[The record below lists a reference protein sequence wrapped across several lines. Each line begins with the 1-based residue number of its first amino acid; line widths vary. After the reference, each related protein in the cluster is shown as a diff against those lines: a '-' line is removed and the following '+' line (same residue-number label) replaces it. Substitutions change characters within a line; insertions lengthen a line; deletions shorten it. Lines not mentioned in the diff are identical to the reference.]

1 MGKRLKRRKNMSEKN
16 KKICL
21 EIGDALVLRDLRYS
35 NTEDNLGIIVEI
47 SQRNIDNFYLRTDN
61 GYGLKVVK

>member
-1 MGKRLKRRKNMSEKN
+1 MSKKN

-21 EIGDALVLRDLRYS
+21 EVGDALVLRDLRYS
-35 NTEDNLGIIVEI
+35 DTVDKLGIIVEI
-47 SQRNIDNFYLRTDN
+47 SQSNIDNFYIRTDN